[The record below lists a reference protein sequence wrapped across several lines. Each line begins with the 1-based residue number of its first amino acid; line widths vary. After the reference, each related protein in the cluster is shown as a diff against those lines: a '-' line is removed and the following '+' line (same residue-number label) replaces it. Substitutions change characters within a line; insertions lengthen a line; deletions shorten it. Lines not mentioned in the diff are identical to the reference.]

1 VKRPEHEGVQI
12 KLGLDSVE
20 IRIWEISQADV
31 VSNTEFNAN
40 KFHCVVPGIIK
51 TEISSAGNFSSRWL
65 MREWLESRQW
75 PI

>member
-51 TEISSAGNFSSRWL
+51 TEISSAGKFL
-65 MREWLESRQW
+65 L
-75 PI
+75 